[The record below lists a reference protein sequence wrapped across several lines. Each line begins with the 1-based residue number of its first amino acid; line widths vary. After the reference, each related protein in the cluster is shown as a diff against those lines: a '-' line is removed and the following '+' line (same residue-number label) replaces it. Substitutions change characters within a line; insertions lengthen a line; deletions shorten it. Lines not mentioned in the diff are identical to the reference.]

1 MPLKVLVIDPNAAAS
16 TLVSNTLAREGYE
29 VASAAT
35 LDEGLAAFEG
45 SPADLVLLSADVEP
59 DALAGWWRRAGDA
72 MGQVPIVL
80 IGDGPAGV
88 VPAADT
94 LATPIDADDLIHKVQ
109 GQVGRA
115 ESPAGL
121 AWLPE
126 SLKEAS
132 EEIAE
137 MERLLG
143 WSAVP
148 EGGASGEADPV
159 SLGIFRRDE
168 VAAPEAENESSAE
181 PDAEAAEAPG
191 AEAAP
196 TEEAADAE
204 VVEPEPAPEAAAE
217 PEAAPE
223 AEAEGAPEPEPVP
236 EPAAATGTRAK
247 APLEPVAGIPPE
259 RVEQIVTELAKEAV
273 ERVVWETVPA
283 MVARVISESRAEQ
296 DKLFSQIVERV
307 VWETVPEI
315 AESRVNAEI
324 RRISEGETA

>member
-16 TLVSNTLAREGYE
+16 TLVSSTLAREGYE

-35 LDEGLAAFEG
+35 LEEGLAAFEG
-45 SPADLVLLSADVEP
+45 APADLVLLSAEAEP
-59 DALAGWWRRAGDA
+59 DALEGWWRRAGET
-72 MGQVPIVL
+72 MGQVPIVV
-80 IGDGPAGV
+80 IGEGMAGV

-94 LATPIDADDLIHKVQ
+94 LATPIDANDLIHTVE

-115 ESPAGL
+115 EAPAGL

-132 EEIAE
+132 DEIAE

-148 EGGASGEADPV
+148 EGGPSGEADPV
-159 SLGIFRRDE
+159 TLGIFREDE
-168 VAAPEAENESSAE
+168 VQVTVESEAAPSEPEAAGEETPPETAAEGGDDTPEPEADAPAEVEAPAEVTAPEAEPVAE
-181 PDAEAAEAPG
+181 
-191 AEAAP
+191 
-196 TEEAADAE
+196 
-204 VVEPEPAPEAAAE
+204 
-217 PEAAPE
+217 
-223 AEAEGAPEPEPVP
+223 PEPEPV
-236 EPAAATGTRAK
+236 ATATEARSK
-247 APLEPVAGIPPE
+247 ASMEPVAGIPPE
-259 RVEQIVTELAKEAV
+259 QVAQIVTELAREAV

-283 MVARVISESRAEQ
+283 MVARVISQSRAEQ

-324 RRISEGETA
+324 RRINEGDGA

>member
-29 VASAAT
+29 VASAAS
-35 LDEGLAAFEG
+35 LEEGLAAFEG
-45 SPADLVLLSADVEP
+45 NPADLVLLSAEAEP
-59 DALAGWWRRAGDA
+59 DALEHWWARAGDT

-115 ESPAGL
+115 ETPAGL

-148 EGGASGEADPV
+148 EGGPSGEADPV
-159 SLGIFRRDE
+159 SLGIFHQDE
-168 VAAPEAENESSAE
+168 VAAPEAEAE
-181 PDAEAAEAPG
+181 PDAAEAPAEEAAQESAQEPAEAAEVVDI
-191 AEAAP
+191 EAVA
-196 TEEAADAE
+196 
-204 VVEPEPAPEAAAE
+204 EPEPEPEETAAPEAS
-217 PEAAPE
+217 PE
-223 AEAEGAPEPEPVP
+223 AEAEPQPVP
-236 EPAAATGTRAK
+236 EPKGAATGTRPK
-247 APLEPVAGIPPE
+247 VPLEPVAGIPPE
-259 RVEQIVTELAKEAV
+259 RIEQIITELAKEAV
-273 ERVVWETVPA
+273 ERVVWETVPV
-283 MVARVISESRAEQ
+283 MVAQVISQSRAEQ